1 MSKKSKNDKKSKS
14 RLGSDGQRSG
24 FNGQSKIG
32 KKKSTRPKF
41 SSYKLSW

>member
-1 MSKKSKNDKKSKS
+1 MGKKSKSDKKSKS
-14 RLGSDGQRSG
+14 MLDSDGQRSG

-32 KKKSTRPKF
+32 KKSTRPKF